1 MKKSI
6 VAFLLLFALLIP
18 CVLSGCV
25 AQTGGDVTT
34 PDGEKTGDPTSA
46 ADTTTAEPATTPDAP
61 TTTVPSE
68 PVDISTP
75 EGVVL
80 VGRIEKDE
88 CYYFV
93 PDRKLNIKYTGMGD
107 TPFVFDGVERLD
119 MFDSDVDG
127 IDKSVFVGKE
137 VTVSGILRFVRSD
150 FEKLYLHAYRIDNG
164 NTAGESHA
172 EPDIT
177 VPETEPETKYDPS
190 VPLPEKMKLRV
201 ENGRYVYNP
210 YMLPIETL
218 ISLGNGFADFY
229 INAIDAILNYRTEI
243 ECNDDDYA
251 AMLPMIL
258 GNEFPLYGV
267 TFYCEY
273 EGLGSSSVRIVYRAD
288 RSEHL
293 ARYEELCTC
302 INDYLKVAAPEQSE
316 QIKAEALYHAMCTA
330 VKYDYSAMDS
340 RENIESY
347 YAYVKKSGI
356 CVTFAAAYSQLL
368 TQVGIEN
375 TVAAGS
381 NNSGEGHAWN
391 LATIDGK
398 KYFCDPT
405 FELGVNDG
413 KGFVYFG
420 NTLSQR
426 ESDGFSRDKFHIGKY
441 VTISTDD
448 PGISEKSLEII
459 PLQ

>member
-25 AQTGGDVTT
+25 TQAGGDVTT

-46 ADTTTAEPATTPDAP
+46 ADTTAAAPVTTPEAP
-61 TTTVPSE
+61 ITTVPSE

-93 PDRKLNIKYTGMGD
+93 SDRKLNIKYTGMGD

-127 IDKSVFVGKE
+127 IDKSAFVGKE

-190 VPLPEKMKLRV
+190 IPLPEKMKIRV
-201 ENGRYVYNP
+201 ENGHYVYNP
-210 YMLPIETL
+210 YILSTEALMVF
-218 ISLGNGFADFY
+218 GNGFADFY
-229 INAIDAILNYRTEI
+229 IEAIDAILNYKSYI
-243 ECNDDDYA
+243 PCDNDAYA
-251 AMLPMIL
+251 IALPSVL
-258 GNEFPLYGV
+258 RYEFPLCDY
-267 TFYCEY
+267 TFKCEDIGTANGKIKIEY
-273 EGLGSSSVRIVYRAD
+273 LVSREEQEKMSAEMFERINEYLINALTDNSDVLNAEILYHKLVSSVTY
-288 RSEHL
+288 
-293 ARYEELCTC
+293 
-302 INDYLKVAAPEQSE
+302 DY
-316 QIKAEALYHAMCTA
+316 KALETFMNTELYHAFIDKT
-330 VKYDYSAMDS
+330 
-340 RENIESY
+340 
-347 YAYVKKSGI
+347 GI
-356 CVTFAAAYSQLL
+356 CRTFAGAYALLL
-368 TQVGIEN
+368 TQIGIEN
-375 TVAAGS
+375 IYASGT
-381 NNSGEGHAWN
+381 NSDNQGHAWN
-391 LATIDGK
+391 VVTLEGK
-398 KYFCDPT
+398 RYYCDPT
-405 FELGVNDG
+405 FENGTYG
-413 KGFVYFG
+413 GTGFLYFG
-420 NTLSQR
+420 ITAEERIKSGFLPERSYIGRYILSPAA
-426 ESDGFSRDKFHIGKY
+426 EA
-441 VTISTDD
+441 
-448 PGISEKSLEII
+448 GISEQ
-459 PLQ
+459 PLKIVPIQ